1 MKNGILLLT
10 FFYASIPFFSE
21 AGNALEIGRKGV
33 PDSTTSKSGN
43 IEGFDKFIYN
53 SSNSKWKFGLR
64 FGGNINKQIV
74 EDSPVGMVLDPV
86 EPRAGI
92 HGGLILDRSWR
103 NWSLQPGLFITQKGS
118 GNRQSELR
126 VRTTHLEFPLQINYL
141 LFETKNQ
148 EVTKGLSIFLAPYSS
163 YLIRSTVELEGAKL
177 RIGLKETGFNRWDY
191 GLRSGVDFHVGS
203 FDFLIGYEHGLKNLG
218 NEFLIVKNRG
228 FFFNVGLV
236 FGR

>member
-1 MKNGILLLT
+1 MKAILLLT
-10 FFYASIPFFSE
+10 FLFASIPFFSE
-21 AGNALEIGRKGV
+21 ASGGVEIYEDDIA
-33 PDSTTSKSGN
+33 DSTNSKRETGS
-43 IEGFDKFIYN
+43 GFDKFLNN
-53 SSNSKWKFGLR
+53 SSNSKWKLGLR
-64 FGGNINKQIV
+64 FGGNINNQKI
-74 EDSPVGMVLDPV
+74 EDSPLGLLVVPD
-86 EPRAGI
+86 EPRIGI

-126 VRTTHLEFPLQINYL
+126 VRTTHFEFPLQINYL
-141 LFETKNQ
+141 LYETKNK
-148 EVTKGLSIFLAPYSS
+148 EVTKGLSIFLAPYTA
-163 YLIRSTVELEGAKL
+163 YLIRSTVEFEGEKL

-191 GLRSGVDFHVGS
+191 GLKSGVDFHVGS

-218 NEFLIVKNRG
+218 DEFLVIKNRG